1 MYCAVGHRHQGG
13 VLYFLGAAVD
23 FSIICRCFVISAET
37 NYFKKT
43 LLISAALYFALGY
56 FGCVIYQS
64 KLSPI
69 AFADS
74 FKLSLICLL
83 VEA

>member
-1 MYCAVGHRHQGG
+1 VLPLTFQLFVAVLLFPQKQ
-13 VLYFLGAAVD
+13 
-23 FSIICRCFVISAET
+23 IIS
-37 NYFKKT
+37 KKRY
-43 LLISAALYFALGY
+43 LFISAALYFALGY

-64 KLSPI
+64 KPSPI

-83 VEA
+83 VGA

>member
-23 FSIICRCFVISAET
+23 FSIICRRFVVSAET

-43 LLISAALYFALGY
+43 LFIYKRRVVFCFGLLWLRNLSKQAVSNHLRRLI
-56 FGCVIYQS
+56 
-64 KLSPI
+64 
-69 AFADS
+69 
-74 FKLSLICLL
+74 
-83 VEA
+83 